1 MARIRLVIEPPGAA
15 PFGGDYDGPSVV
27 LGRSTQATVPVAD
40 ASLSRLHARFFERDG
55 AWYVE
60 DLGSKNAT
68 LLNGRMLSGP
78 ALVRPRDTVR
88 MAGTRVE
95 VDTPGDPTP
104 EVAPDPDDEPLTG
117 IFKPASD
124 ILELKE
130 ASAPRS
136 LKLLNEVHRALA
148 RPITLDAL
156 ADLILDSA
164 FAHLS
169 PEEGALF
176 LRRENGELYRAKSRR
191 LPGETGEFVY
201 SRRLIREVAEK
212 GQAALVE
219 DVSRDE
225 RFASSESLISFGVR
239 SLLAAPLLDAEGSAG
254 MIVLHSQAQV
264 RKFKEEDLELL
275 VSLASVATLRL
286 RTIVLAEETAQRR
299 LLDKE
304 LALAH
309 DIQMGM
315 LPKRLP
321 ERSEFELG
329 AALRPARSVGG
340 DLYDFLLVDDRLWLL
355 VGDVSG
361 KGVGAAL
368 VMAMTR
374 TLFHAV
380 VPDQPDLPSVA
391 GRLNEELARDNDRAM
406 FVTAFLA
413 CLDVQTGRLEYTNAG
428 HNPPYRIPRDGALEP
443 IMGARGLPLGV
454 FEGQSYNTEQM
465 ALRNG
470 DALLLF
476 TDGVIEATDP
486 RGESFGAARFEHA
499 LVGLRE
505 EVSAPRLVEGVLG
518 ILDAFVAGAPPADDI
533 TLLALRWQK

>member
-1 MARIRLVIEPPGAA
+1 
-15 PFGGDYDGPSVV
+15 VV

-68 LLNGRMLSGP
+68 LLNGRVLSGP
-78 ALVRPRDTVR
+78 AIVRPRDTVR

-95 VDTPGDPTP
+95 VDTAGAPAR

-117 IFKPASD
+117 IFRPASD
-124 ILELKE
+124 IELKE

-148 RPITLDAL
+148 RPISVDAL

-191 LPGETGEFVY
+191 LPEETGEFVY

-264 RKFKEEDLELL
+264 RKFKEEDLDLL
-275 VSLASVATLRL
+275 VSLASAATLRL
-286 RTIVLAEETAQRR
+286 RTIVLAEQTAQRR

-340 DLYDFLLVDDRLWLL
+340 DLYDFLLLEDRLWLL

-374 TLFHAV
+374 TLFRAV
-380 VPDQPDLPSVA
+380 VPDKPDLPSVA
-391 GRLNEELARDNDRAM
+391 SRLNEELARDNDRAM

-413 CLDVQTGRLEYTNAG
+413 CLDVKTGILEYVNAG
-428 HNPPYRIPRDGALEP
+428 HNPPYRVTRAGSLESVA
-443 IMGARGLPLGV
+443 GARGLPLGV
-454 FEGQSYNTEQM
+454 FEDQSYPTERL
-465 ALRNG
+465 ALEAG
-470 DALLLF
+470 DCLVAF
-476 TDGVIEATDP
+476 SDGIVEATNA
-486 RGESFGAARFEHA
+486 EGAAFGEFRFEHA

-505 EVSAPRLVEGVLG
+505 EVSVTGLVEGVLG

-533 TLLALRWQK
+533 TLLALRWRK